1 MTTDE
6 RIAKLRQAAGLIF
19 EVQYEMLTEDE
30 KLPRDQRTEFWRNL
44 YRLRIEIANECSRM
58 ERR

>member
-44 YRLRIEIANECSRM
+44 YRLRIEIANECGRM